1 MTRTTHLKA
10 HPSCQCKI
18 NIDGNRIDFISYTT
32 RVISIIVENG
42 KRLIECTGTYSRT
55 TAKQITYFL
64 REYAPDLCLEDM
76 KKIQGKGLWF
86 AKNNTEKVYKY
97 NWRKI

>member
-1 MTRTTHLKA
+1 MKKSTVLKN
-10 HPSCQCKI
+10 HPCCQCKI
-18 NIDGNRIDFISYTT
+18 NIDGNRIDFVSYTT
-32 RVISIIVENG
+32 RVITIIIDNG

-76 KKIQGKGLWF
+76 KKNPG
-86 AKNNTEKVYKY
+86 
-97 NWRKI
+97 